1 PGELTEPMANALR
14 FQWLYGYPGVPE
26 GQDQLT
32 HGFFKYFASM
42 QAMAARQLL
51 WLNPSASTVLDPF
64 CGSGTVL
71 IEAAL
76 AGKAATGSDASPL
89 AAFVARHHTD
99 VERISLEELR
109 AQARA
114 LAPEKELSWDDLRGR
129 LRALKED
136 PVTSALWFCLLVA
149 LQRPGGQDVFALS
162 GSKGFGASQS
172 WGDPPPKLCRP
183 MFLGT
188 VELYAAQLSAL
199 RSSMPFPDLVRTGCG
214 DARTLQLSRPVEA
227 VITSPPCPGA
237 YSYATAARLSQGWLA
252 GAAEVFGPSE
262 DATRMESMEIG
273 SLALMETAPEEF
285 AASWRKQQEEWL
297 Q

>member
-1 PGELTEPMANALR
+1 
-14 FQWLYGYPGVPE
+14 
-26 GQDQLT
+26 
-32 HGFFKYFASM
+32 M

-99 VERISLEELR
+99 VERISLDELR

-129 LRALKED
+129 LGASKED

-149 LQRPGGQDVFALS
+149 LQRAGGQDVFALS

-172 WGDPPPKLCRP
+172 WGDPPRKLCPP
-183 MFLGT
+183 MFMGT

-237 YSYATAARLSQGWLA
+237 YSYATAAWLNQLLD
-252 GAAEVFGPSE
+252 SSKK
-262 DATRMESMEIG
+262 T
-273 SLALMETAPEEF
+273 PEQ
-285 AASWRKQQEEWL
+285 SR
-297 Q
+297 